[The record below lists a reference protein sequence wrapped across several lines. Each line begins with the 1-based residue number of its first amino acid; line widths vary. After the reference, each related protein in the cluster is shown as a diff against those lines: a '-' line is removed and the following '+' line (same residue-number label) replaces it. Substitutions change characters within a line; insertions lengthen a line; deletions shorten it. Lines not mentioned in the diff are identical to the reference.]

1 MSVHLSFMAEA
12 YIGNRELILAI
23 KRLFDEAFDDW
34 SLILEADQPP
44 MKRWTDFLDTAA
56 WLEKEGIRFLL
67 DGLQHSMPRG
77 ARDYELLVSSQLAQL
92 REAAPKS
99 WLGLRAYTPLDTRL
113 SAPEYFVEAF
123 EYCNREQLAVH
134 VVLHRHAFF
143 AEGWREALLHYKT
156 DNWAVLHEGM
166 EGNYLFEDSA
176 DYLAEF
182 AKEQSLRHWG
192 QSLVAHQVELRWET
206 ARLDIETWLSVE
218 LAEGAS
224 AFHFVPLSAFLTGD
238 ELKPLPTDLHSWPKL
253 DFEKLYKP
261 GSELH
266 LSPLG
271 KVLASKKVQRTRT
284 NSRQD

>member
-1 MSVHLSFMAEA
+1 MSLHLSFMAEA
-12 YIGNRELILAI
+12 YIGNRELILTI
-23 KRLFDEAFDDW
+23 KRHFDEAFDNW

-44 MKRWTDFLDTAA
+44 MKRWEDFLDTAA

-67 DGLQHSMPRG
+67 DGLQYSKPRG
-77 ARDYELLVSSQLAQL
+77 TRDYELLVSSQLAQL

-143 AEGWREALLHYKT
+143 AEGWREALLLYMT

-182 AKEQSLRHWG
+182 AKEQSLKHWG

-206 ARLDIETWLSVE
+206 AKLDIETWLSVE

-224 AFHFVPLSAFLTGD
+224 VFHFVPLSAFVTGD
-238 ELKPLPTDLHSWPKL
+238 ELKPLPTDLHGWPKL

-261 GSELH
+261 GSELR

-271 KVLASKKVQRTRT
+271 KVLASSKSRRTRT
-284 NSRQD
+284 NPR